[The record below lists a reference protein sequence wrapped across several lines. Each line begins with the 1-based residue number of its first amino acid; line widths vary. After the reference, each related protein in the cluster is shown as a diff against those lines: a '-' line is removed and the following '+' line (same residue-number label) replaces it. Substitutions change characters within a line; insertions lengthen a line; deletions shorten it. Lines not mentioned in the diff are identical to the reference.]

1 MKKIK
6 KKIIKKISKI
16 LNVKEKELIE
26 KKDFSTFEEWDS
38 LKHLEIITFL
48 DDVLGKKIKNKNL
61 SKITNL
67 KKILS
72 LLDK

>member
-1 MKKIK
+1 MKKEDL
-6 KKIIKKISKI
+6 IINRISKI
-16 LNVKEKELIE
+16 LGIKKNHLVE
-26 KKDFSTFEEWDS
+26 KKDFTKFDDWDS

-48 DDVLGKKIKNKNL
+48 DSIIKKKDRAKIDL

-72 LLDK
+72 LIK

>member
-6 KKIIKKISKI
+6 KNIIKKISKI

-26 KKDFSTFEEWDS
+26 KRDFSTFEEWDS

-48 DDVLGKKIKNKNL
+48 DDVLGKKIKNTNL